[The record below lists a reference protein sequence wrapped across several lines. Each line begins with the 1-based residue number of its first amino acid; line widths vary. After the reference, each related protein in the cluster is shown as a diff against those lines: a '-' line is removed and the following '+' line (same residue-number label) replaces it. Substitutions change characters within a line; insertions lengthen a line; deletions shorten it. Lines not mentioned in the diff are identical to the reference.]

1 MVPIAEPSLAARR
14 EARRLGI
21 AIAAMMP
28 IIATTMRSS
37 INEKPSW
44 RLVFMLI
51 FMLLKR
57 YRGFKFARANGF
69 PFPCEPRKA
78 RSVGGLLNNRCANG
92 RFAQNEEI
100 SIKKDRN
107 FDWWTR
113 RSRRPDNLWHGA

>member
-1 MVPIAEPSLAARR
+1 MVAIAEASLAARR

-51 FMLLKR
+51 SCSLKDI
-57 YRGFKFARANGF
+57 RGFKFARATGF

-78 RSVGGLLNNRCANG
+78 RSVDGVLNNRYANA
-92 RFAQNEEI
+92 RFAQNEGI
-100 SIKKDRN
+100 SIFFDRN
-107 FDWWTR
+107 
-113 RSRRPDNLWHGA
+113 